1 MRAVVCLTALV
12 LACAS
17 LAPLADAAHARSL
30 LHRHMTTDF
39 DSLVAKYV
47 NSDWHDE
54 YLSLLEVS
62 STATA
67 KMKSLTKWPA
77 PPATTTSFPR
87 FRSMSMASA
96 TQDGDSSGGGSSGGS
111 DGGSGSGSGSGGG
124 AEGSLVGAC
133 EVCVFVIENKEQHQ
147 PYLCR
152 GLKDPNY
159 QKACVETME
168 SLMWWL
174 TNEVYWLN
182 YGCQRE
188 MNGAVE
194 WVRPCPAHAVCSWI
208 EQLYTRTPF
217 CPADPYYKKPQ

>member
-1 MRAVVCLTALV
+1 LV
-12 LACAS
+12 
-17 LAPLADAAHARSL
+17 D
-30 LHRHMTTDF
+30 
-39 DSLVAKYV
+39 KYV
-47 NSDWHDE
+47 NSDWKDE
-54 YLSLLEVS
+54 YLSLLQVS
-62 STATA
+62 QSSSPNEHGMHSDAKLEDGPLLDSFLELATRVRASA
-67 KMKSLTKWPA
+67 KAKSQSEGDPA
-77 PPATTTSFPR
+77 PSTGTDQGTDAGTNPGA
-87 FRSMSMASA
+87 
-96 TQDGDSSGGGSSGGS
+96 GGGSE
-111 DGGSGSGSGSGGG
+111 
-124 AEGSLVGAC
+124 ASLVGAC

-168 SLMWWL
+168 SLMWWI

>member
-1 MRAVVCLTALV
+1 MVQEF
-12 LACAS
+12 
-17 LAPLADAAHARSL
+17 DA
-30 LHRHMTTDF
+30 
-39 DSLVAKYV
+39 LVAKYA
-47 NSDWHDE
+47 NADWKDE
-54 YLSLLEVS
+54 YLSLLQVDS
-62 STATA
+62 AQ
-67 KMKSLTKWPA
+67 KSQWPRAGGFRFAQDDPAAADAGSAGGA
-77 PPATTTSFPR
+77 PPPGGDAG
-87 FRSMSMASA
+87 SA
-96 TQDGDSSGGGSSGGS
+96 GGGGGGPPSAGGPGGSSGSSGGGSE
-111 DGGSGSGSGSGGG
+111 
-124 AEGSLVGAC
+124 ASLVGAC

-174 TNEVYWLN
+174 TNQVYWLN